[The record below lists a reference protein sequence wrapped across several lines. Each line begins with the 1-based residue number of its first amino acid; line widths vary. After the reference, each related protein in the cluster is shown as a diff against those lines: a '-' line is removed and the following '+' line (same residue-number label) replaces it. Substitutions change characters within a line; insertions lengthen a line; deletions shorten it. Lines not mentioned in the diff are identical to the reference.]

1 LLEGENASDARSI
14 TMLREQYGVTV
25 HLFIGTGRNPDKI
38 TFISL
43 TFTANH
49 KASYQGLSSLF
60 PYRSVS
66 SSTFIIIL
74 SRSSFSHSFGARSSY
89 LRVVFPYH
97 VYLRLKAKASYNSL
111 YYTKNIL
118 VMFLRTFGRGR
129 PRTVAPHSINLF
141 LY

>member
-1 LLEGENASDARSI
+1 
-14 TMLREQYGVTV
+14 MPREQYGVTV

-43 TFTANH
+43 TFTVNH
-49 KASYQGLSSLF
+49 KVSYQGMSSLF
-60 PYRSVS
+60 PFRSVS

-74 SRSSFSHSFGARSSY
+74 SQSSSSHNFGARSSY

-97 VYLRLKAKASYNSL
+97 VYLRLKAKSSCNSL

-118 VMFLRTFGRGR
+118 VTFLRTFERGR
-129 PRTVAPHSINLF
+129 PPTIPLQDEGIYRPVWG
-141 LY
+141 